1 MTDLNNTPEE
11 DVEQSIQPLPLLQG
25 LGDSTTPLLLQKPI
39 KPEPIVETTR
49 PLLFVDGKYF
59 PLDEGIIITNSEGT
73 IITNNSEAT
82 INERWA
88 IDATEDDY
96 GEWSDGWSNKN
107 GPIGDNL
114 IKEPEDDGCL
124 CSQCTSIDPKED
136 SIEDSI
142 ELADKLRDSVELAA
156 KLYKEISPEISQPER
171 QAVDN
176 AFNIFLDIMDGL
188 MESYLDES
196 DLDLDRK

>member
-1 MTDLNNTPEE
+1 MP
-11 DVEQSIQPLPLLQG
+11 VFSM
-25 LGDSTTPLLLQKPI
+25 
-39 KPEPIVETTR
+39 
-49 PLLFVDGKYF
+49 YF
-59 PLDEGIIITNSEGT
+59 TV
-73 IITNNSEAT
+73 
-82 INERWA
+82 
-88 IDATEDDY
+88 
-96 GEWSDGWSNKN
+96 
-107 GPIGDNL
+107 
-114 IKEPEDDGCL
+114 
-124 CSQCTSIDPKED
+124 PKED

-142 ELADKLRDSVELAA
+142 ELTDKLRDSVELAA